1 MTRLLD
7 RVRRGL
13 GMRVRDPEA
22 VPPPPAVH
30 LALAGAV
37 PGAVVR
43 LLPSALVL
51 LAVALAAPH
60 PVLWVGGLVA
70 AALVAWRP
78 AWPTV
83 PVLLLVL
90 GVWLLGGEDR
100 LTPERV
106 AGGGLLQ
113 AAALVAVV
121 HLLVRTAALS
131 THVTWG
137 GLVEVP
143 VLMRLL
149 RSVAGVQVVVQALVL
164 ATVWLRGTLGLSTL
178 GQGWVRLVAALAV
191 VLVVL
196 VVLPR
201 PWLVRR
207 PPRIEESARYE

>member
-7 RVRRGL
+7 RVRRRL

-43 LLPSALVL
+43 LAPSVLAL
-51 LAVALAAPH
+51 LAIALAAPH
-60 PVLWVGGLVA
+60 PVLWGAGLAGAV
-70 AALVAWRP
+70 LLAWRP
-78 AWPTV
+78 RWPTV

-113 AAALVAVV
+113 VAALVVVV
-121 HLLVRTAALS
+121 HLLVRTAALT
-131 THVTWG
+131 THVPWD

-143 VLMRLL
+143 VLTRLL

-164 ATVWLRGTLGLSTL
+164 ATVWLRGNLGLSTL
-178 GQGWVRLVAALAV
+178 GQGWVRLIAAVAV

-207 PPRIEESARYE
+207 PPRLEEPTRWD

>member
-1 MTRLLD
+1 MTRLVD
-7 RVRRGL
+7 RVRRRL

-22 VPPPPAVH
+22 VPPPPAVR
-30 LALAGAV
+30 LVLAGAV

-60 PVLWVGGLVA
+60 PVLWLGGLA
-70 AALVAWRP
+70 AAVLVAWRP

-100 LTPERV
+100 LTPARV
-106 AGGGLLQ
+106 AGGGLL
-113 AAALVAVV
+113 AVAALVAVV
-121 HLLVRTAALS
+121 HLLVRMAALS
-131 THVTWG
+131 THVTWD

-143 VLMRLL
+143 VLLRLL
-149 RSVAGVQVVVQALVL
+149 RSVAGMQVVVQALVL
-164 ATVWLRGTLGLSTL
+164 ATVWLRGNLGLSTL
-178 GQGWVRLVAALAV
+178 GQGWVRLVAAVAV
-191 VLVVL
+191 VAVVL

-207 PPRIEESARYE
+207 PPRIEESARYD